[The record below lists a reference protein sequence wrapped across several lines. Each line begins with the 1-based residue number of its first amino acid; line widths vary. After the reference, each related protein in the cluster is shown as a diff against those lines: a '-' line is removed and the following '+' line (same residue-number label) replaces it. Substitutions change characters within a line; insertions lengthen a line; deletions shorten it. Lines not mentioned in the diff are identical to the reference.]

1 MRFITLLLASIFLTA
16 ASLNDAR
23 KANQAFE
30 RGEYEVAARL
40 YQEAIDADPTDAR
53 LYFNYGNALYHL
65 GEMEEA
71 RKAFET
77 YREFAESPE
86 ERALADYNYGK
97 MFDDLEMYDEAAS
110 QLWQALVYYLDNQ
123 DERLI
128 YEHAISRPQ
137 I

>member
-77 YREFAESPE
+77 YREFAESRSE
-86 ERALADYNYGK
+86 EHTSELQSRGH
-97 MFDDLEMYDEAAS
+97 
-110 QLWQALVYYLDNQ
+110 LVCRLLLDKKNN
-123 DERLI
+123 
-128 YEHAISRPQ
+128 PTT
-137 I
+137 